1 MNISYNSVTDRK
13 IVAFLVTLIVGT
25 LIYPISLNAQTK
37 TELSE
42 EFLEG
47 LPPSV
52 RQSLE
57 AQNSAEERDNLEK
70 LLKSETTTETNKAL
84 LKKLKDQLA
93 ILEQSIDEDSNN
105 TNEDFLERFGSN
117 FFRTV
122 YSSFMPVNAPNIGA
136 DYILDV
142 GDSLLLLLTG
152 KTSSSASLVI
162 QRDGSISI
170 EGIGKIYLAGKSLSE
185 AEKYITSFVE
195 TASFGTNAFISLDQM
210 RDVQVLLLGG
220 VQRPGIYTLNG
231 GASLLGAIDA
241 AGGISENGSYRSIEF
256 RRNSEIIKNFDL
268 YDIFVDGNYQPLH
281 TLRSGDIIFVNPV
294 RFQVPVSGGVN
305 FPAIFEP
312 KPGEKIQDLIEYAG
326 GFSADFSGY
335 KEVILKRSG
344 PKSQSI
350 QSISLDQLTKISLM
364 PRDAIKVPS
373 YKNLYEPIKKVS
385 IAGMVNRPGEYFVED
400 NEKLSDLIERA
411 GGYKKN
417 AYIFGAALFREEA
430 LIKEELY
437 AQLNYSDT
445 VNYIVSS
452 IGKSAGANIGA
463 GSLNLLV
470 EELRSRQQNGRIVV
484 DFNLNELSAN
494 PSKNITLSNNDQI
507 IIPEMQKV
515 IYMFGAFKNPSNYTY
530 DSNLSINN
538 YINSAG
544 GLKESAYKEILV
556 IDPDGN
562 TQLYNHRSLFAM
574 RQVDLYPG
582 SIIYAPRDVGKLSG
596 LSYAATISPVLSGLA
611 LTLASF
617 NSIKD

>member
-1 MNISYNSVTDRK
+1 MNIFCKSSIDLK
-13 IVAFLVTLIVGT
+13 ILTTLLALIAVI
-25 LIYPISLNAQTK
+25 LIYPSPLNAQTK

-57 AQNSAEERDNLEK
+57 SQNSAEERDKLEK

-84 LKKLKDQLA
+84 LEKLKDQLE
-93 ILEQSIDEDSNN
+93 ILEKSIDDTSNN
-105 TNEDFLERFGSN
+105 ASKDRLERFGSN

-142 GDSLLLLLTG
+142 GDSLLVLLTG
-152 KTSSSASLVI
+152 KVSSSESILI

-170 EGIGKIYLAGKSLSE
+170 EGIGKIYVAGKSLGD
-185 AEKYITSFVE
+185 AEKFIASFVE

-220 VQRPGIYTLNG
+220 VNRPGIYTING
-231 GASLLGAIDA
+231 GASLLSAIDV
-241 AGGISENGSYRSIEF
+241 AGGISENGTYRSIEL
-256 RRNSEIIKNFDL
+256 RRNNETIKRFDL
-268 YDIFVDGNYQPLH
+268 YDIFVYGNYEPLH

-312 KPGEKIQDLIEYAG
+312 KSGETIKDLIKYAG

-335 KEVILKRSG
+335 KEVILKRTT
-344 PKSQSI
+344 PNAQDIK
-350 QSISLDQLTKISLM
+350 SISLDTLDKIVLL
-364 PRDAIKVPS
+364 PRDVIKIPS
-373 YKNLYEPIKKVS
+373 YKNLFEPIKKVS
-385 IAGMVNRPGEYFVED
+385 ITGMVNRPGEYFVED
-400 NEKLSDLIERA
+400 NEKISDLIERA

-417 AYIFGAALFREEA
+417 AYIYGAALFREEA
-430 LIKEELY
+430 FLKEDLY

-445 VNYIVSS
+445 VNYIVSN
-452 IGKSAGANIGA
+452 IGKSTGGNIGQ

-470 EELRSRQQNGRIVV
+470 EELRSRQPNGRIVA
-484 DFNLNELSAN
+484 DFNLNELRAQ
-494 PSKNITLSNNDQI
+494 PSKDIALFNNDKI

-530 DSNLSINN
+530 DANLSIKS
-538 YINSAG
+538 YIEAAG
-544 GLKESAYKEILV
+544 GLNKSAYKEIIV

-562 TQLYNHRSLFAM
+562 TQVYNRSLFSLS
-574 RQVDLYPG
+574 QNVDLYPG

-596 LSYAATISPVLSGLA
+596 LSYAATISPVLSSLA

>member
-1 MNISYNSVTDRK
+1 MNIFFKSSIDLK
-13 IVAFLVTLIVGT
+13 ILTTLLALTAVI
-25 LIYPISLNAQTK
+25 LIYPSPLNAQMK

-52 RQSLE
+52 RESLE
-57 AQNSAEERDNLEK
+57 SQNSAEERDQLEK

-84 LKKLKDQLA
+84 LQKLKDQLE
-93 ILEQSIDEDSNN
+93 ILEKSIDDTSNN
-105 TNEDFLERFGSN
+105 ATKDRLERFGSN

-142 GDSLLLLLTG
+142 GDSLLVLLTG
-152 KTSSSASLVI
+152 KVSSSESILI

-170 EGIGKIYLAGKSLSE
+170 EGIGKIYVAGKSLGD
-185 AEKYITSFVE
+185 AEKFIASFVE

-220 VQRPGIYTLNG
+220 VNRPGIYTING
-231 GASLLGAIDA
+231 GATLLSAIDV
-241 AGGISENGSYRSIEF
+241 AGGISENGTYRSIEL
-256 RRNSEIIKNFDL
+256 RRNNETIKTFDL
-268 YDIFVDGNYQPLH
+268 YDIFVYGNYEPLY

-312 KPGEKIQDLIEYAG
+312 KSGETIKDLIKYAG

-335 KEVILKRSG
+335 KEVILKRTT
-344 PKSQSI
+344 PNAQDIK
-350 QSISLDQLTKISLM
+350 SISLDTLDKIVLL
-364 PRDAIKVPS
+364 PRDVIKIPS
-373 YKNLYEPIKKVS
+373 YRNLFEPIKKVS
-385 IAGMVNRPGEYFVED
+385 ITGMVNRPGEYFVED
-400 NEKLSDLIERA
+400 NEKISDLIERA

-417 AYIFGAALFREEA
+417 AYIYGAALFREEA
-430 LIKEELY
+430 FLKEDLY

-445 VNYIVSS
+445 VNYIVSN
-452 IGKSAGANIGA
+452 IGKSTGGNIGQ

-470 EELRSRQQNGRIVV
+470 EELRSRQPNGRIVA
-484 DFNLNELSAN
+484 DFNLNELRAQ
-494 PSKNITLSNNDQI
+494 PSKDIALFNNDKI

-530 DSNLSINN
+530 DANLSIKS
-538 YINSAG
+538 YIEAAG
-544 GLKESAYKEILV
+544 GLKKSAYKEIIV

-562 TQLYNHRSLFAM
+562 TQVFNRSLFSLS
-574 RQVDLYPG
+574 QNVDLYPG

-596 LSYAATISPVLSGLA
+596 LSYAATISPVLSSLA